1 MAYIKRELE
10 QVVLEVSKEYP
21 VVILTGPRQVGKTT
35 MLQKLMQGSE
45 RNYVTLDDLNERAL
59 AQSDPQMFFQMHKP
73 PVLIDEVQYAPE
85 LLIYVKI
92 LADRDHRPGDFW
104 LTGSQAFRL
113 TELAGESLAGRA
125 CLLHMTTLSQSE
137 RYGDGFSRPLTLS
150 VDALQERV
158 KHRRPAETPEMFQRI
173 FQGSMP
179 ALASGAITKR
189 NLFYSSYIATYIER
203 DIRQLSGTIDAVEF
217 LRFLTAVACRAGQMV
232 NYADIGNDMDS
243 MRSEKVQEWL
253 GLLEK
258 TDIIFY
264 LHPYSNNLLKRT
276 VTKPKLYFYDTGL
289 VAYLTKWT
297 SAETL
302 EAGAMNGAILENYT
316 VAEILKSYLNA
327 GEEPNLF
334 YYRDND
340 AKEIDIVMETD
351 GELHPMGIKKTANPG
366 TQLARPFRLLDK
378 GAVKRGKGAIL
389 CMKDQLSALDSQSLI
404 IPIWA
409 I

>member
-73 PVLIDEVQYAPE
+73 PVLIDEVQYAPG

-113 TELAGESLAGRA
+113 TELAGESLAGLA

-158 KHRRPAETPEMFQRI
+158 KHHRPAETPEMFQRI

-189 NLFYSSYIATYIER
+189 NRFYSSYIATYI
-203 DIRQLSGTIDAVEF
+203 LSRIFSSSAGRLTRWNSFGF
-217 LRFLTAVACRAGQMV
+217 LRQSHA
-232 NYADIGNDMDS
+232 
-243 MRSEKVQEWL
+243 
-253 GLLEK
+253 
-258 TDIIFY
+258 
-264 LHPYSNNLLKRT
+264 
-276 VTKPKLYFYDTGL
+276 
-289 VAYLTKWT
+289 
-297 SAETL
+297 
-302 EAGAMNGAILENYT
+302 
-316 VAEILKSYLNA
+316 
-327 GEEPNLF
+327 
-334 YYRDND
+334 
-340 AKEIDIVMETD
+340 
-351 GELHPMGIKKTANPG
+351 
-366 TQLARPFRLLDK
+366 ARGR
-378 GAVKRGKGAIL
+378 
-389 CMKDQLSALDSQSLI
+389 
-404 IPIWA
+404 W
-409 I
+409 